1 MQWLSKLVFD
11 VVSILDRMM
20 LAVSRHKSRYQLEFS
35 ESKILEIA
43 NYSTCQ
49 ILRVFE
55 TAKLVKLLDSAIIKY
70 LLPLLCRPPTFEQLV
85 AVCLVTPI
93 HIHDLI
99 PVRSPM
105 KKFDYRV
112 YWHFTAQFGKP
123 FVSNHERCQE
133 NRYWLSWVFV
143 GTNRSVHPECI
154 NWLRNWPI
162 FRRYIHHDP

>member
-1 MQWLSKLVFD
+1 
-11 VVSILDRMM
+11 M

-35 ESKILEIA
+35 ESKMLEIA
-43 NYSTCQ
+43 KYSICQ

-99 PVRSPM
+99 PKRSPM

-112 YWHFTAQFGKP
+112 Y
-123 FVSNHERCQE
+123 
-133 NRYWLSWVFV
+133 
-143 GTNRSVHPECI
+143 
-154 NWLRNWPI
+154 
-162 FRRYIHHDP
+162 